1 MRRKSPQ
8 EKKRLSYLK
17 DRRDSYGENA
27 KSTRK
32 NLPRS
37 KAFARRANRARESL
51 ALRAATGVPD
61 EARAEAAELRL
72 LRSRRRVK
80 HKWADTTLAEYV
92 ERKLGGRAAQEG
104 GRATRLD
111 EALGRVQRR
120 LGRPDRG

>member
-1 MRRKSPQ
+1 MRRKTPQ

-17 DRRDSYGENA
+17 DRRDDYGENA

-32 NLPRS
+32 NLPRG

-72 LRSRRRVK
+72 LGRRRRVK

-92 ERKLGGRAAQEG
+92 EWKLERRAGRENGQAK
-104 GRATRLD
+104 RVD
-111 EALGRVQRR
+111 EALGRVRR
-120 LGRPDRG
+120 RMRRPDR

>member
-1 MRRKSPQ
+1 MKRKTPP

-17 DRRDSYGENA
+17 DRRDDYGENA

-37 KAFARRANRARESL
+37 KTFARRANRARESL
-51 ALRAATGVPD
+51 ALRAATGPPD

-72 LRSRRRVK
+72 LRRRRRVK
-80 HKWADTTLAEYV
+80 RKWADVTLAEYV
-92 ERKLGGRAAQEG
+92 EWKLERRAEREEGRAA
-104 GRATRLD
+104 RLD

-120 LGRPDRG
+120 MGRADRT

>member
-17 DRRDSYGENA
+17 DRRDAYGENA

-51 ALRAATGVPD
+51 ALRAATGAPD

-72 LRSRRRVK
+72 LRRRPRVK
-80 HKWADTTLAEYV
+80 RKWADTPLAEYV
-92 ERKLGGRAAQEG
+92 EWKLDYRAGREG
-104 GRATRLD
+104 GQAKRLD

-120 LGRPDRG
+120 MRRPDR

>member
-1 MRRKSPQ
+1 MRRKTPP

-17 DRRDSYGENA
+17 DRRDDYGENA
-27 KSTRK
+27 KSSRK

-72 LRSRRRVK
+72 LGRRRRGK
-80 HKWADTTLAEYV
+80 RKWAGAKLGEYV
-92 ERKLGGRAAQEG
+92 EWKLERRAGRENGEA
-104 GRATRLD
+104 RRLE
-111 EALGRVQRR
+111 EALGRVRER
-120 LGRPDRG
+120 LGRPDR

>member
-1 MRRKSPQ
+1 MRRKTPP

-17 DRRDSYGENA
+17 DRRDDYGENA

-37 KAFARRANRARESL
+37 KAFARRSNRARESL

-61 EARAEAAELRL
+61 ETRAEAAEQRL
-72 LRSRRRVK
+72 LRTRRRGK
-80 HKWADTTLAEYV
+80 HKWADVTLAEYV
-92 ERKLGGRAAQEG
+92 EGKLERRAGRENGRAG
-104 GRATRLD
+104 RLD

-120 LGRPDRG
+120 MRRPDR

>member
-1 MRRKSPQ
+1 MGRKTPQ

-17 DRRDSYGENA
+17 DRRDDYGENA
-27 KSTRK
+27 KSSRK

-72 LRSRRRVK
+72 LGKRRRV
-80 HKWADTTLAEYV
+80 
-92 ERKLGGRAAQEG
+92 
-104 GRATRLD
+104 
-111 EALGRVQRR
+111 
-120 LGRPDRG
+120 